1 MRRCGR
7 WSARWQKGRR
17 HESYSVRSLPYKTSQ
32 REIACAVMC
41 PLLVQRHLFST
52 LSSSVS
58 FTSTSNLLLSSLC
71 LLDRKRSIRMKIMMM
86 KMIVG
91 EKVFCQFTHIHLAA
105 CSWRRPNA
113 ASWLL
118 LNERSPPPIRPT
130 QGGPVIT
137 HIHLTII
144 LLMMLMIIVTTMI
157 FVMTMSALMKMII
170 VMKIIRMTMVEKKVF
185 Y

>member
-1 MRRCGR
+1 METLAIRRCGR
-7 WSARWQKGRR
+7 WSTGWQKGRR
-17 HESYSVRSLPYKTSQ
+17 HESYSLCSLPYKTSQ

-58 FTSTSNLLLSSLC
+58 FTSTSNLLLSYFC
-71 LLDRKRSIRMKIMMM
+71 LLDRKRPISIRIMMM
-86 KMIVG
+86 KMIVA

-137 HIHLTII
+137 HIHLSMI
-144 LLMMLMIIVTTMI
+144 LLMMLMIIVM
-157 FVMTMSALMKMII
+157 VMII
-170 VMKIIRMTMVEKKVF
+170 VMMMIRMTMIGKKVF

>member
-1 MRRCGR
+1 MWKKNMEILVMRRCGR

-41 PLLVQRHLFST
+41 PLLVQRHLFSS

-71 LLDRKRSIRMKIMMM
+71 LLDRKRSIRIETMMM

-118 LNERSPPPIRPT
+118 LNEPSPPPIRPT

-137 HIHLTII
+137 HIHLTMI
-144 LLMMLMIIVTTMI
+144 LLMMLMIIV
-157 FVMTMSALMKMII
+157 MTM
-170 VMKIIRMTMVEKKVF
+170 IRMTMIGKKFF